1 VEHRPVLLSEVL
13 DFLAGCGSGILLDAT
28 VGLGGH
34 ATAFLEANVE
44 GRVVGIDRD
53 AEVLEVARERLAP
66 FGARA
71 RLRHSAFADL
81 ESALDLEG
89 VPQVDGALFDLGASS
104 PQFDEPGRGFSFRR
118 DEPLDMRMD
127 RSGGETAADLLRRL
141 PEKELGNLLFE
152 LGGERSARRVAAAL
166 VAERRVDPIRTT
178 GRLAAI
184 VRRTIRGRGRI
195 DAATRTFQALRM
207 AVNDE
212 LGQLER
218 GLQAATNRLREGGR
232 IVTIAFH
239 SGEDRIVKRY
249 LRAEERLDVLTK
261 KVVWPSDG
269 EVRAN
274 PRARSARLRAAQR
287 RKEPA
292 DA

>member
-1 VEHRPVLLSEVL
+1 
-13 DFLAGCGSGILLDAT
+13 
-28 VGLGGH
+28 
-34 ATAFLEANVE
+34 
-44 GRVVGIDRD
+44 
-53 AEVLEVARERLAP
+53 
-66 FGARA
+66 
-71 RLRHSAFADL
+71 
-81 ESALDLEG
+81 
-89 VPQVDGALFDLGASS
+89 
-104 PQFDEPGRGFSFRR
+104 
-118 DEPLDMRMD
+118 MRMD
-127 RSGGETAADLLRRL
+127 RAGEGETAADLLRRL

-152 LGGERSARRVAAAL
+152 LGGERSARRVAAAI
-166 VAERRVDPIRTT
+166 VAERRVEPIRTT

-218 GLQAATNRLREGGR
+218 GLRAATNRLRAGGR

-261 KVVWPSDG
+261 KVVWPG
-269 EVRAN
+269 AEEVRAN

-287 RKEPA
+287 RKEPT

>member
-1 VEHRPVLLSEVL
+1 VEHRPVLLDEVL
-13 DFLAGCGSGILLDAT
+13 HYLASCGSGILLDAT

-34 ATAFLEANVE
+34 ASAFLEANVE

-53 AEVLEVARERLAP
+53 AEVLEVARERLAR
-66 FGARA
+66 FGARVT
-71 RLRHSAFADL
+71 LRHAAFADL
-81 ESALDLEG
+81 ETALDLES
-89 VPQVDGALFDLGASS
+89 VPLVDGVLFDLGASG
-104 PQFDEPGRGFSFRR
+104 PQFDEAGRGFSFRR

-127 RSGGETAADLLRRL
+127 RSRGESAADLLKRL
-141 PEKELGNLLFE
+141 PERELGNLLFE

-184 VRRTIRGRGRI
+184 VRRAVRGRGRI

-218 GLQAATNRLREGGR
+218 GLPAAVNRLRGGGR
-232 IVTIAFH
+232 LVAIAFH
-239 SGEDRIVKRY
+239 SGEDRIVKHS
-249 LRAEERLDVLTK
+249 LRADERLDVLTRK
-261 KVVWPSDG
+261 IVRPTSA

-274 PRARSARLRAAQR
+274 PRARSARLRAAER

-292 DA
+292 HA